1 MLQCDAQVSDENPPR
16 HARRFLLL
24 LQEDDANE
32 KRMFSILK
40 RWKTVLD
47 ADALGLFFVCLLV
60 CCCCFV
66 CSYSCNQSCF
76 EQTMAP
82 QPPPRNGL
90 SRAKRCGLGVLCTLY
105 DDSNETSATLVFAS
119 HTKRVVFS
127 FPLLDFHSYYCRR
140 FIKIACIRPSP
151 PDVEGI
157 LAEGWIE

>member
-60 CCCCFV
+60 CLFAV
-66 CSYSCNQSCF
+66 VVSC
-76 EQTMAP
+76 A
-82 QPPPRNGL
+82 
-90 SRAKRCGLGVLCTLY
+90 
-105 DDSNETSATLVFAS
+105 
-119 HTKRVVFS
+119 H
-127 FPLLDFHSYYCRR
+127 
-140 FIKIACIRPSP
+140 
-151 PDVEGI
+151 I
-157 LAEGWIE
+157 LATSRVLNKRWPLNHHHGMDSLGQRDAD